1 MNYLGLKERF
11 SLSVMKYSGLIRT
24 GVDNGFSRVSNLD
37 VDSLTIEDNS
47 ITVNTSGYVKI
58 VLTL

>member
-1 MNYLGLKERF
+1 
-11 SLSVMKYSGLIRT
+11 LIRT